1 MLRALG
7 AASLWPAVR
16 SAAASAMA
24 ADVLKFIHF
33 IMPSFRVDISAS
45 YVGSTAADARQRR
58 SRKDA

>member
-1 MLRALG
+1 
-7 AASLWPAVR
+7 
-16 SAAASAMA
+16 MA